1 MGFFDF
7 IFKRN
12 KNAAKYVVDTEDDQ
26 KEFLK
31 SEDEVKE
38 APTKK
43 VSAKKKET
51 SAKKPAEK
59 KIVQKVDTVKPE
71 EKEEE
76 IELEKSV
83 EVSSGKETRN
93 GKFDLRRAKDGRFF
107 FTLYASNHAP
117 IAFSQMYSTSSAAM
131 RGISSI
137 ITNSPKAP
145 TEDNTLKNPASLSFP
160 KWEIYIDRAGE
171 FRFRLYATNGNCI
184 CHSSHGYSTKSG
196 CKGGIESIKRFAQ
209 EAKVDKSYLN

>member
-7 IFKRN
+7 LFK
-12 KNAAKYVVDTEDDQ
+12 KSKKTAKYVIDTEDDQ
-26 KEFLK
+26 EKFLK
-31 SEDEVKE
+31 SDDEIKS
-38 APTKK
+38 PP
-43 VSAKKKET
+43 AKKT
-51 SAKKPAEK
+51 SPPKKA
-59 KIVQKVDTVKPE
+59 VSSAQKNE

-83 EVSSGKETRN
+83 EVNAGKETRN
-93 GKFDLRRAKDGRFF
+93 GKFDVRRAKDGRFF

-131 RGISSI
+131 NGINSI

-145 TEDNTLKNPASLSFP
+145 TEDNTLKNPTSLSFP